1 MSGARYEALARIGT
15 GGMATVWLG
24 RARGALGF
32 ERLVAL
38 KRAHPHVRDDPELR
52 ESLRLEATLAGR
64 LRHPNVVSVLDVH
77 EAHGEIELVL
87 DYVEG
92 ATLAELLAREFT
104 DLRAVV
110 RVLLDAAAGLEAVHR
125 AKGDDGA
132 PLGVVHRDVTPSNVL
147 VGVDG
152 VARIADFG
160 IARTSEREGAKTS
173 TGVLKGK
180 VGYMAPEYVESYRAD
195 AASDQFSLGV
205 VVWEALAAQRL
216 FKGPTEL
223 ETMKRVVVARVP
235 DLGDLRPALA
245 PFDPVVRRA
254 LARDPAE
261 RYPSVGAFAHALEET
276 ARDRG
281 LLGTHDDVAR
291 LVEAAVGP
299 SLASRREV
307 LSAGTTPAHAEPNA
321 PTSRDDVATASV
333 VVPPSRPERGDAIDS
348 QGLATAERHAD
359 PTTSP
364 WSRRAAFGLGALLVT
379 AVGAALFATSRGPR
393 PELTEPAPPLAS
405 TPPATHATP
414 STTAASL
421 PPASN
426 EPSSTP
432 PSAPSE
438 PSRKPLTESPITGP
452 TAKKAGSRTSP
463 AQVPTKAPP
472 NPYKPGK

>member
-1 MSGARYEALARIGT
+1 MSGTRYETLARIGT
-15 GGMATVWLG
+15 GGMATVSLG

-52 ESLRLEATLAGR
+52 ESLRLEAALAGR

-92 ATLAELLAREFT
+92 ATLAELLAGGSP

-152 VARIADFG
+152 IARIADFG

-180 VGYMAPEYVESYRAD
+180 VGYMAPEYVERYRAD

-223 ETMKRVVVARVP
+223 ETMKRVVAARVP
-235 DLGDLRPALA
+235 ELGEARRELGPL
-245 PFDPVVRRA
+245 DPVVRRA

-261 RYPSVGAFAHALEET
+261 RYPSVAAFALALEET
-276 ARDRG
+276 ARGAG
-281 LLGTHDDVAR
+281 LLGTHDEVSR
-291 LVEAAVGP
+291 LVEETVGP
-299 SLASRREV
+299 SLASRRALV
-307 LSAGTTPAHAEPNA
+307 LGGANTGRAEETA
-321 PTSRDDVATASV
+321 PPSRDDVATASV
-333 VVPPSRPERGDAIDS
+333 VVPRSSSQDVAPVDLPSRPPVPE
-348 QGLATAERHAD
+348 
-359 PTTSP
+359 PTEKASRSP
-364 WSRRAAFGLGALLVT
+364 WSRRAALGLGAVVLTLT
-379 AVGAALFATSRGPR
+379 AAGATFLAAARGPR
-393 PELTEPAPPLAS
+393 VEAPPDAS
-405 TPPATHATP
+405 TPQTSAPPPPQATA
-414 STTAASL
+414 STTEVSL
-421 PPASN
+421 PPAVS
-426 EPSSTP
+426 ESPAKPLPSSPAT
-432 PSAPSE
+432 
-438 PSRKPLTESPITGP
+438 
-452 TAKKAGSRTSP
+452 KKGGSRP
-463 AQVPTKAPP
+463 APALVPTKAPP
-472 NPYKPGK
+472 NPYKPPK

>member
-32 ERLVAL
+32 ERFVAL

-77 EAHGEIELVL
+77 EADGEIELVL

-92 ATLAELLAREFT
+92 ATLAELLAREVT

-180 VGYMAPEYVESYRAD
+180 VGYMAPEYVESYRAN

-235 DLGDLRPALA
+235 DLGEARPELS

-261 RYPSVGAFAHALEET
+261 RYPSVGAFARAIEET

-291 LVEAAVGP
+291 LVEASVGP
-299 SLASRREV
+299 SLASRREG
-307 LSAGTTPAHAEPNA
+307 LSSGTMTAHAAPHA

-333 VVPPSRPERGDAIDS
+333 VVPPSRSERGAP
-348 QGLATAERHAD
+348 LASPGRATDEPPAT

-364 WSRRAAFGLGALLVT
+364 WSRRVAFGLGALAV
-379 AVGAALFATSRGPR
+379 AGVGAALFAASRDPR
-393 PELTEPAPPLAS
+393 VELPETAPALAS

-421 PPASN
+421 APV
-426 EPSSTP
+426 
-432 PSAPSE
+432 PSE
-438 PSRKPLTESPITGP
+438 PSTKPLTESPTASPSTSP
-452 TAKKAGSRTSP
+452 TTKKTGSRP
-463 AQVPTKAPP
+463 APAHVPTKAPP